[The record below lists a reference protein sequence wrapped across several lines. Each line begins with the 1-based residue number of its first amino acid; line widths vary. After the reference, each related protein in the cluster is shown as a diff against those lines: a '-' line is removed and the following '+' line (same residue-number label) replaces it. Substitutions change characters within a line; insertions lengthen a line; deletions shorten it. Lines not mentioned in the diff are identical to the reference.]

1 MPVVMVHIFP
11 RTQDEM
17 KKVAKAF
24 TEDLQKI
31 CNIKPEYTHIV
42 FADYSRDHW
51 AWGGH
56 LYSERELVDGTWSE
70 PKKS

>member
-11 RTQDEM
+11 RTKDEM
-17 KKVAKAF
+17 KKIAKSF

-31 CNIKPEYTHIV
+31 CKIPPEYTHIV
-42 FADYSRDHW
+42 FADYARDHW

-56 LYSERELVDGTWSE
+56 LYSERELLPNGRWSD
-70 PKKS
+70 PKE